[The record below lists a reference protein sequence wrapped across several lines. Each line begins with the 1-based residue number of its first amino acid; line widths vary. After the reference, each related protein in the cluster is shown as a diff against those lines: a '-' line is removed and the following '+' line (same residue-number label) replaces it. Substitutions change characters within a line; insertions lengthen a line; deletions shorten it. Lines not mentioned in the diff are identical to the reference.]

1 LIDATVHDEAAG
13 CPAAFS
19 LKGNAMRHLS
29 VIMAVLLAPAPGA
42 AQSGATHAVEVL
54 DLQLAMRA
62 ALRAIEVCNEAGYQA
77 GASVVDR
84 FGVEQ
89 VTLRSNMGGAYV
101 GEAARHKAWAAAS
114 FNLPT
119 QELEGRPEGGGGANG
134 ADMTHHG
141 VGLPIVSRSGDLLGG
156 IGVAGG
162 GGSKNEAQCAK
173 AGLDAIA
180 QQLK

>member
-1 LIDATVHDEAAG
+1 MRRALMVFLILLLPK
-13 CPAAFS
+13 PAVSQSAPI
-19 LKGNAMRHLS
+19 R
-29 VIMAVLLAPAPGA
+29 AVD
-42 AQSGATHAVEVL
+42 VL

-62 ALRAIEVCNEAGYQA
+62 VFRAVEVCNEAGFQA

-89 VTLRSNMGGAYV
+89 ITVRSKMGGAHV
-101 GEAARHKAWAAAS
+101 TEAARLKAQTAAS

-119 QELEGRPEGGGGANG
+119 SELQTMAATGGEGGLNAIPGVLALGG
-134 ADMTHHG
+134 
-141 VGLPIVSRSGDLLGG
+141 GLPIVSRSGALLGG

-162 GGSKNEAQCAK
+162 DGSENEAKCAK

-180 QQLK
+180 DQLK

>member
-1 LIDATVHDEAAG
+1 MRRALIFLA
-13 CPAAFS
+13 
-19 LKGNAMRHLS
+19 L
-29 VIMAVLLAPAPGA
+29 VLLPAPVHS
-42 AQSGATHAVEVL
+42 QSAATHAVEVL

-62 ALRAIEVCNEAGYQA
+62 ALRAVEVCNEAGYQA

-89 VTLRSNMGGAYV
+89 VTLRNNMGGAHV
-101 GEAARHKAWAAAS
+101 GEAARRKAWTAAS

-119 QELEGRPEGGGGANG
+119 SELEQLAAGGGGA
-134 ADMTHHG
+134 ALAAMPG
-141 VGLPIVSRSGDLLGG
+141 VVPLGGGLPIVTGAGELLGA

-162 GGSKNEAQCAK
+162 GGSENEAQCAR

-180 QQLK
+180 DQLK

>member
-1 LIDATVHDEAAG
+1 MHRAL
-13 CPAAFS
+13 
-19 LKGNAMRHLS
+19 
-29 VIMAVLLAPAPGA
+29 VILAVLLFPGSGA

-62 ALRAIEVCNEAGYQA
+62 ALRAIEVCSEAGFQA

-114 FNLPT
+114 FKLPT
-119 QELEGRPEGGGGANG
+119 QDLEGSGKANEMGGRMDGA
-134 ADMTHHG
+134 AMAPHG

-162 GGSKNEAQCAK
+162 GGSENEVQCAK
-173 AGLDAIA
+173 AGLDAIE